1 MVVRNIDSSV
11 IRHAQERIAAAR
23 LWIRMLLIIGFV
35 VEFFSNLLEPR
46 ANFAGEM
53 GVCDKTAS
61 RMNLPTTYLGGVAYV
76 ARNASLKIV
85 AERVRRRNQPQQRRR
100 GRR

>member
-1 MVVRNIDSSV
+1 MLFQFDGAAPNMSDNSTTTAPSPRVRRAERPNIQLPDGEV
-11 IRHAQERIAAAR
+11 
-23 LWIRMLLIIGFV
+23 
-35 VEFFSNLLEPR
+35 LEPR